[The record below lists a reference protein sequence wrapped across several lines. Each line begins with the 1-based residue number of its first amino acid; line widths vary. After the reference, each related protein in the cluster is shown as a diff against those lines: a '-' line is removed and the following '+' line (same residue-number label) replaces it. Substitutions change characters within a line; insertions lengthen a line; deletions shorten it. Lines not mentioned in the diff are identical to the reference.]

1 MALDRRLVGSHI
13 HFIRITEF
21 GDLGILDING
31 DVNEDRP
38 LSSGIC
44 HIKGFLE
51 NSGNIIHIPDKVAV
65 FYKGFRRARNI
76 GLLEHIAAKQLAV
89 HLSGNADQG
98 YAVCK
103 GCCNA
108 GDQIGRPGA

>member
-1 MALDRRLVGSHI
+1 M
-13 HFIRITEF
+13 
-21 GDLGILDING
+21 GILDING
-31 DVNEDRP
+31 DVDEDRP

-65 FYKGFRRARNI
+65 FYKGFRRACNI